1 MLNSYRHPEPTV
13 GVTSR
18 RFGSASDSTIFVTLG
33 ISCPCQGAR
42 PDLVKP
48 IVPPEDSRVM
58 TKVRHS
64 AFIRRP
70 RLFSQ
75 PFGDERLTL
84 TGHATEQ
91 CILYSALD
99 AYVRHFSVVIPTD
112 AVAHLDD
119 DLGAAGLTMMQRK
132 YVRQV
137 DRGSKVPRLDAIAG
151 LPPLTRSR

>member
-1 MLNSYRHPEPTV
+1 MSDAAVLVVDMLNSYRHPEPTV

-33 ISCPCQGAR
+33 ISCPRQGAR

-48 IVPPEDSRVM
+48 IVPP
-58 TKVRHS
+58 
-64 AFIRRP
+64 
-70 RLFSQ
+70 
-75 PFGDERLTL
+75 
-84 TGHATEQ
+84 
-91 CILYSALD
+91 
-99 AYVRHFSVVIPTD
+99 YVRHFSVVIPTD

-137 DRGSKVPRLDAIAG
+137 ARGSKVPRLDAIAG